1 MVSINYP
8 KNFNLNK
15 VSMVIGQWLKV
26 VEHGMKI

>member
-1 MVSINYP
+1 MVSINYS

-15 VSMVIGQWLKV
+15 VSMIIGHWLKV